1 MDAPER
7 RYIFEEMPP
16 RSAAMRQMLPAIASQ
31 MIILIY
37 NLTDTFYVGLL
48 NEPAQSAA
56 LSVVFPLFTVL
67 NAVANLFGVGG
78 SIVLAQALG
87 RREPDE
93 AKRCSA
99 MTFWNAL
106 AASLLLAALFAATA
120 SQMLSL
126 CGARV
131 ENAQIA
137 YDYARW
143 VVVIGGPFTV
153 MSNVLANLIR
163 GEGNAVAASVGVSLG
178 GVLNIVLDPFFIF
191 PQHLNLGAQGAGIAT
206 AVSNMASCVFFLGY
220 ALLRKKSGVL
230 SFDPAALR
238 EMRGRM
244 GRILSLGS
252 PSAAQHALAVISVAA
267 LTKFTSRYTI
277 EAVAA
282 LGIVKKLDQLP
293 LFFSLG
299 SGSGLLP
306 LLSYNHAAGNRER
319 CEKIFRFGC
328 VVSVGFCLTC
338 TIVYELFAPTLVSI
352 FIKDSLTI
360 SYGAAFLRRMV
371 VAMPMMAF
379 CNAVVTKLQA
389 AGQGS
394 RATIISVLRKGSLDL
409 PFLFLYDRLLPLYG
423 CMWVQPTVDAIG
435 LAVALIF
442 LYNSKKQLGRTT
454 LGI

>member
-238 EMRGRM
+238 EMRGTH
-244 GRILSLGS
+244 GPDPLAGLSLRRAACACRNLGRGTDKIYL
-252 PSAAQHALAVISVAA
+252 PLYHRGGRGAGHCEKARSAAALLQPWQRQRAASAA
-267 LTKFTSRYTI
+267 LLQSRGRKSG
-277 EAVAA
+277 A
-282 LGIVKKLDQLP
+282 LREDLP
-293 LFFSLG
+293 LWL
-299 SGSGLLP
+299 
-306 LLSYNHAAGNRER
+306 
-319 CEKIFRFGC
+319 C
-328 VVSVGFCLTC
+328 
-338 TIVYELFAPTLVSI
+338 
-352 FIKDSLTI
+352 
-360 SYGAAFLRRMV
+360 
-371 VAMPMMAF
+371 
-379 CNAVVTKLQA
+379 
-389 AGQGS
+389 GQ
-394 RATIISVLRKGSLDL
+394 R
-409 PFLFLYDRLLPLYG
+409 RLLPDLH
-423 CMWVQPTVDAIG
+423 DR
-435 LAVALIF
+435 L
-442 LYNSKKQLGRTT
+442 
-454 LGI
+454 

>member
-1 MDAPER
+1 M
-7 RYIFEEMPP
+7 
-16 RSAAMRQMLPAIASQ
+16 
-31 MIILIY
+31 
-37 NLTDTFYVGLL
+37 
-48 NEPAQSAA
+48 
-56 LSVVFPLFTVL
+56 
-67 NAVANLFGVGG
+67 
-78 SIVLAQALG
+78 
-87 RREPDE
+87 
-93 AKRCSA
+93 
-99 MTFWNAL
+99 
-106 AASLLLAALFAATA
+106 
-120 SQMLSL
+120 
-126 CGARV
+126 
-131 ENAQIA
+131 
-137 YDYARW
+137 
-143 VVVIGGPFTV
+143 
-153 MSNVLANLIR
+153 
-163 GEGNAVAASVGVSLG
+163 
-178 GVLNIVLDPFFIF
+178 
-191 PQHLNLGAQGAGIAT
+191 
-206 AVSNMASCVFFLGY
+206 
-220 ALLRKKSGVL
+220 
-230 SFDPAALR
+230 
-238 EMRGRM
+238 
-244 GRILSLGS
+244 
-252 PSAAQHALAVISVAA
+252 
-267 LTKFTSRYTI
+267 
-277 EAVAA
+277 
-282 LGIVKKLDQLP
+282 KKLDQLP